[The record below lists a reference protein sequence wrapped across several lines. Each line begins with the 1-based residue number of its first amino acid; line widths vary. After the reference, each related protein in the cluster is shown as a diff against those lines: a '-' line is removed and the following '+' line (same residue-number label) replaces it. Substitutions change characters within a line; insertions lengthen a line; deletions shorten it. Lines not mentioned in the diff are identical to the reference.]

1 MTKNKGMRIKDVGA
15 TINLGNYSSLHI
27 TIGEETEFAGLD
39 LGRAETYLRK
49 IAKSVDGVLNLPEKE
64 DKPTEERTPL
74 PEVQDIDGNKM
85 HYDHETHAYSGEN
98 GVEYRSVTTMLSEFY
113 PMNPAISQEYLDF
126 AAAYGNMVHTAI
138 QNAVIGKPPKK
149 EMVKD
154 TVEKVLAKMDKF
166 DHAVVEQ
173 FIQLPN
179 EEIAG
184 RFDILAYCD
193 AEETEAI
200 LYDVKTNTDLYAK
213 RECGLPPSLQ
223 RLFENDWNVETVYG
237 EHCLQLNIYAYIL
250 EKVYGKKI
258 KAIKIIHVP
267 DGFKEIVDVP
277 KVDITPI
284 FQAYGAIR

>member
-64 DKPTEERTPL
+64 DKPTEEMHPL

-85 HYDHETHAYSGEN
+85 HYDHETHA
-98 GVEYRSVTTMLSEFY
+98 
-113 PMNPAISQEYLDF
+113 I
-126 AAAYGNMVHTAI
+126 
-138 QNAVIGKPPKK
+138 
-149 EMVKD
+149 
-154 TVEKVLAKMDKF
+154 F
-166 DHAVVEQ
+166 D
-173 FIQLPN
+173 
-179 EEIAG
+179 
-184 RFDILAYCD
+184 
-193 AEETEAI
+193 
-200 LYDVKTNTDLYAK
+200 AK